1 MRNVRRVVLLLV
13 AVALAVAVLAP
24 VAEAA
29 ERPALKQARK
39 HAATHARCLG
49 RTLPTRLQRTD
60 SVRELQRYINRTW
73 KQIRFPRG
81 TGAGRWIPLARH
93 CGWPESAI
101 PMLRRVIT
109 RESGG
114 NPRCS
119 YCGHLGLLQIARYH
133 TAVDLFNPNTN
144 LRYGYLM
151 WRRLGWAPWRS
162 TAW

>member
-1 MRNVRRVVLLLV
+1 MEHVRRVVVLVVLAALAGTCLV
-13 AVALAVAVLAP
+13 AVA
-24 VAEAA
+24 EAK

-39 HAATHARCLG
+39 HATTHARCLG
-49 RTLPTRLQRTD
+49 RTLPARLQETD
-60 SVRELQRYINRTW
+60 SVNALRRYVNATW
-73 KQIRFPRG
+73 RQMRYPKG
-81 TGAGRWIPLARH
+81 TGADRWIPLARH
-93 CGWPESAI
+93 AGWPESAI
-101 PMLRRVIT
+101 PMLRKVIK

-151 WRRLGWAPWRS
+151 WRRLGWAPWAA